1 LFWSLFFLLY
11 AWTFFTRLDNS
22 GYNATL
28 FNILTFTI
36 GSKGFASFMV
46 WIFVTDVGTRQQ
58 TTEEEG
64 IDANKALREEV
75 LSLATAGIRS
85 SAKDGANLT
94 IDATLT
100 VRRPITVAQTHKEKS
115 FINPY
120 FFIRFMLGETEEI
133 RKVREMV
140 SSKRR
145 SINSSFTRSSLPD
158 PANSSFIGY
167 DNANRPSETNRLSQR
182 PTVLS
187 GTEAINKLTLGNA
200 PAGVARESNDLEN
213 GNGNG
218 IGTAGPISNIIT
230 AKRSVS
236 EFTRQ
241 SDLMEPVNPDAVN
254 TNGAL
259 VHYNNSLTSYLYGL
273 ALKVLDID
281 QPDSVEF
288 KEFEPFHFRRVRI
301 SCGVTDDIYIK

>member
-1 LFWSLFFLLY
+1 
-11 AWTFFTRLDNS
+11 
-22 GYNATL
+22 
-28 FNILTFTI
+28 
-36 GSKGFASFMV
+36 
-46 WIFVTDVGTRQQ
+46 
-58 TTEEEG
+58 
-64 IDANKALREEV
+64 V

-85 SAKDGANLT
+85 SAKDGTNLT

-100 VRRPITVAQTHKEKS
+100 VRRPITIAQTHKEKS

-145 SINSSFTRSSLPD
+145 SINSSFTRSSMPD
-158 PANSSFIGY
+158 PANSSFIGGFGEGT
-167 DNANRPSETNRLSQR
+167 NRLSETHRLSQR

-200 PAGVARESNDLEN
+200 PAGASVIDSSLNNDLEN
-213 GNGNG
+213 GNGL
-218 IGTAGPISNIIT
+218 GTAGPISTIIT

-259 VHYNNSLTSYLYGL
+259 VNYNSLTSYLYGL

-301 SCGVTDDIYIK
+301 ACGVTDDVYIK